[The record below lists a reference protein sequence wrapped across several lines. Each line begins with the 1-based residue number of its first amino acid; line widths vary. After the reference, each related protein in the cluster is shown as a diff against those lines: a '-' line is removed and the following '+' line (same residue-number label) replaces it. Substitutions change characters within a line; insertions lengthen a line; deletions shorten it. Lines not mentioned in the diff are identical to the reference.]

1 MKREESAGVG
11 PPVETIQAWQ
21 RGEEIAARAVFDAY
35 YPRAVRLA
43 ILSGMTHD
51 EAQDCAQNAFVR
63 AFEQRR
69 TLRDPQAFSLWFHRI
84 ASRSILDTFRLGQ
97 RRNEVELDAAIGASE
112 DWQRRRAP
120 QPDEQVLAAELRQTL
135 WRHIQT
141 LPPRARVAL
150 ALRYYDDFSL
160 RDIATILDMREGT
173 LRVTTHRALAQLR
186 RLTAKMAPAETPMA
200 PHDTAL
206 DTPAVSA
213 PPIGR

>member
-1 MKREESAGVG
+1 MGREKTAGVA

-21 RGEEIAARAVFDAY
+21 RGEESAVRTVFDAY
-35 YPRAVRLA
+35 YPRAARLA
-43 ILSGMTHD
+43 ILSGMTSD

-84 ASRSILDTFRLGQ
+84 ATRSILDTLRLGQ
-97 RRNEVELDAAIGASE
+97 RRHEVALDAAGELPE
-112 DWQRRRAP
+112 DWQRRQAP
-120 QPDEQVLAAELRQTL
+120 QPDEQVIAAELRQTL

-160 RDIATILDMREGT
+160 RDIATMLDMREGT
-173 LRVTTHRALAQLR
+173 LRVTVHRALAQLR
-186 RLTAKMAPAETPMA
+186 GLAAEMAPAETPA
-200 PHDTAL
+200 TPRDTAL

-213 PPIGR
+213 PQIGR

>member
-1 MKREESAGVG
+1 MGDAESAGVA
-11 PPVETIQAWQ
+11 PPVETIEAWQ
-21 RGEEIAARAVFDAY
+21 RGEELATRAVFDAY

-43 ILSGMTHD
+43 VLSGMTPD

-69 TLRDPQAFSLWFHRI
+69 RLREPQAFSLWFHRI
-84 ASRSILDTFRLGQ
+84 ATRSILDTLRLGQ
-97 RRNEVELDAAIGASE
+97 RRHEVTLDAAAEAPE
-112 DWQRRRAP
+112 DWQRRQAP
-120 QPDEQVLAAELRQTL
+120 QPDEQVIAAELRQTL

-160 RDIATILDMREGT
+160 RDIATMLDMREGT
-173 LRVTTHRALAQLR
+173 LRVTMHRALAQLR
-186 RLTAKMAPAETPMA
+186 RLAAEMAPAETPAA
-200 PHDTAL
+200 PRDTTL

-213 PPIGR
+213 PQIGR